1 MPDEAIP
8 FGDEFIEGSYSGAI
22 KLGLENPVPL
32 KTSSSHKSRSHVEI
46 PPQNPKKSSGPYQD
60 YRLDNTKNPGKTKRT
75 SKVTKGSATAVPQ
88 QSMTMPVILG
98 NATGVVGNA
107 LEGGQ
112 GVPIYSVVGHPNLT
126 QYVMAPQAVPQQYQQ
141 VGGAQGN
148 HSQRSRQDQGD
159 AHGNHPRQQ
168 PSRNPGGAGGGHH
181 RRQNPR

>member
-1 MPDEAIP
+1 M
-8 FGDEFIEGSYSGAI
+8 
-22 KLGLENPVPL
+22 
-32 KTSSSHKSRSHVEI
+32 EI

-60 YRLDNTKNPGKTKRT
+60 YRLDNAKNPDKAKRT

-141 VGGAQGN
+141 EGGAQGI
-148 HSQRSRQDQGD
+148 HPQQPSQSWDGAQD
-159 AHGNHPRQQ
+159 NHPRQLRIGVMPMAIIQ
-168 PSRNPGGAGGGHH
+168 DDNQAGILVVPAVATTDIKIHNEIQMVPEATID
-181 RRQNPR
+181 RP